1 MVLHADEYALQQ
13 QKQNQNQLETK
24 LAKEYGLSVDEYR
37 AQKDL
42 LDEANKTVNSDH
54 DKRIGRDK
62 NLDRIP
68 SDPPLADQNE
78 ECLTAATRVPVG
90 GDYRQM
96 DESVYLVKTGQPV
109 DPERVELERQA
120 LEGYNKQREHH
131 DHRHEDIHNYQV
143 IEEGHLK
150 EKEVEGFIEIY
161 QFTSSQHSGN
171 GASADRRQVLQR
183 PSTNHDYQNL
193 PNITPNTTLNFPGG
207 AKRSSHTPI
216 LSDRSPH
223 SSLPAQTI
231 LSSDPP
237 AQDPSQFA
245 IGSMVSVPTQRG
257 DPLLGVVMWIGTLPE
272 IDGVI
277 AGVELVSYIALIH

>member
-1 MVLHADEYALQQ
+1 MVLHPDEYALQQ

-24 LAKEYGLSVDEYR
+24 LAKELGVSVEEYR

-42 LDEANKTVNSDH
+42 LAEANKAVNSDH
-54 DKRIGRDK
+54 DKRIGRET

-68 SDPPLADQNE
+68 PDPPLADQNE
-78 ECLTAATRVPVG
+78 EGLTAATRVPVG

-109 DPERVELERQA
+109 NPKRVELERQA
-120 LEGYNKQREHH
+120 LEGYNKQRKHH
-131 DHRHEDIHNYQV
+131 DHHHEDIRDYHM

-150 EKEVEGFIEIY
+150 EKEIEGFIDVS
-161 QFTSSQHSGN
+161 QSTSSQDSGN
-171 GASADRRQVLQR
+171 GASADRRQVLEQ

-193 PNITPNTTLNFPGG
+193 PNLTPNSTPNFPGG
-207 AKRSSHTPI
+207 PKRSSHSPI

-237 AQDPSQFA
+237 AQDHSQFA

-257 DPLLGVVMWIGTLPE
+257 DPLHGVVMWIGTLP
-272 IDGVI
+272 DFPGVI
-277 AGVELVSYIALIH
+277 AGVELVSHIALIH